1 VHLADFSTIAMNV
14 LLTSLEERLSRSR
27 GFVLLL
33 SIIGMLTIGGAD
45 YVTGPQIGLTIF
57 YLIPVMLATWFAGL
71 WVGVAMSL
79 LCGLT
84 WFASNVPWYI
94 ENGIE
99 GFVYWNAA
107 SRTGMFLTI
116 GLLLSKFKSL
126 KDNLEEKVASRTAL
140 LQQDL
145 ARRTELERALSASE
159 KVYKDLVENATV
171 GVFRSNIWGE
181 IQYVNPAMVQMF
193 EFDSQEEMMARNALA
208 FYKNMADRER
218 FIDELKKHGRV
229 VNFELQLLTKHQRER
244 TVLLSA
250 SLDNDTISGMVRDI
264 TAQKAFEQ
272 RLTEIQRLESLGTL
286 AGGIAHDFNNI
297 LGIILGHAMMVERF
311 RTVPDRVKRGVEA
324 IISASQRG
332 SGLVRQLLTF
342 ARKTD
347 VLLETAHINTV
358 VSDVARLLSETF
370 PKTITITT
378 KLANRLPL
386 ITADVNQLHQV
397 LINLCVNARDA
408 MPSGGTLT
416 LQTRLAGDDEL
427 QGKLPDS
434 SPQQYVVVEVCD
446 TGTGMSE
453 EIRRRVF
460 EPFFT
465 TKERGKGT
473 GLGLAV
479 VYGIVQSHAG
489 FVDVVSVPGD
499 GSTFRVYLPAKGPS
513 AEPETVKEISPEA
526 LPFGTETILIVEDE
540 EQLRVLAQSVLEA
553 HGYTVLAASDGEQ
566 AIEIYQQREKDIH
579 LVLSDLGLPKLNG
592 YDVFQRLL
600 EINPSVRFVLTSG
613 YIDPEQKAEVLAM
626 GAKHVL
632 QKPYTPQDLLLK
644 VRDALDQ

>member
-1 VHLADFSTIAMNV
+1 MNV
-14 LLTSLEERLSRSR
+14 SLTSLEERLSQSQ
-27 GFVLLL
+27 GLVLLL
-33 SIIGMLTIGGAD
+33 SLIGMIVIGGAD
-45 YVTGPQIGLTIF
+45 YVSGPRIGLTIF
-57 YLIPVMLATWFAGL
+57 YLIPLMLATWFAGL
-71 WVGVAMSL
+71 WAGVAMSL

-84 WFASNVPWYI
+84 WFASNVPWYM

-99 GFVYWNAA
+99 GFLYWNGI
-107 SRTGMFLTI
+107 SRTGMFLI
-116 GLLLSKFKSL
+116 IALLLSKFKSL
-126 KDNLEEKVASRTAL
+126 KDNLEEKVASRTAM

-159 KVYKDLVENATV
+159 KVYKDLVENAAV

-208 FYKNMADRER
+208 YYKKMGDRER
-218 FIDELKKHGRV
+218 FIDELRKHGKV
-229 VNFELQLLTKHQRER
+229 MNFELQLLTKHQREK
-244 TVLLSA
+244 TVLVSA

-297 LGIILGHAMMVERF
+297 LGIILGHATMVERF

-347 VLLETAHINTV
+347 VLLETTHINTV
-358 VSDVARLLSETF
+358 VTDVAHLLSETF
-370 PKTITITT
+370 PKTIRITT

-427 QGKLPDS
+427 QGRLPDTS
-434 SPQQYVVVEVCD
+434 SQQYVVVEVSD

-489 FVDVVSVPGD
+489 FVDVASVPGD
-499 GSTFRVYLPAKGPS
+499 GSTFRVYLPAKGPP
-513 AEPETVKEISPEA
+513 AEPEKVKEIPPEA

-540 EQLRVLAQSVLEA
+540 EQLRVLAQSVLET

-566 AIEIYQQREKDIH
+566 AIEMYQQHENDIH

-632 QKPYTPQDLLLK
+632 QKPYTPHDLLLK
-644 VRDALDQ
+644 VRDALDR